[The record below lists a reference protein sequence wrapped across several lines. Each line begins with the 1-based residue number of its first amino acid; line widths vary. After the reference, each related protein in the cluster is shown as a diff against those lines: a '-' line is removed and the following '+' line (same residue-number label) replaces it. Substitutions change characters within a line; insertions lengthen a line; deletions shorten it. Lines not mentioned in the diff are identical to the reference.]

1 MKTRQHHHSTVLGLL
16 VAEATTAT
24 TSTRTTTVQY
34 STYFDTSDGAYVKG
48 LGDAQLVLGL
58 LVAEAGSGQREVAA
72 LPLLEDLPLPS
83 FLLLEL
89 TLNDGF
95 LLGNRECR
103 RDKTQ

>member
-1 MKTRQHHHSTVLGLL
+1 MKTEQQHHSTVLGLL
-16 VAEATTAT
+16 VAETITATAT

-72 LPLLEDLPLPS
+72 LPLLEDLPLAAA
-83 FLLLEL
+83 LLLQSGL
-89 TLNDGF
+89 PY
-95 LLGNRECR
+95 
-103 RDKTQ
+103 KY